1 MEINWFTLV
10 AQVVNFLIL
19 VYLLKRFLYGP
30 ITKAMDERE
39 QRVADRLAEAEEKR
53 AQADEEAQLYYARR
67 TELEEKQEDILEEAD
82 RQAEGRRK
90 ELIEGARRETEA
102 LQARWREAVERE
114 KAAFLADLR
123 QRAGEQICAVTTR
136 ALRDLASQD
145 LQEQMVEA
153 FIGRL
158 HEMPVADREALS
170 AAVRQSG
177 GALIVTTAVDADP
190 ETRAQVEEAVR
201 SVVSSRATV
210 SFRRDADLICGIE
223 LKSEGLKLSW
233 NIAEYMDSLRDSVAQ
248 ALDEETAD

>member
-102 LQARWREAVERE
+102 LQARWRDAVERE

-136 ALRDLASQD
+136 ALRDLASQE
-145 LQEQMVEA
+145 LQDQMVEA

-158 HEMPVADREALS
+158 REMPVGDREALS
-170 AAVRQSG
+170 VAVRQSAG
-177 GALIVTTAVDADP
+177 VLTVTTAFDADP
-190 ETRAQVEEAVR
+190 ETRSRVEEAVR

-210 SFRRDADLICGIE
+210 SFKRDPDIICGIE

-233 NIAEYMDSLRDSVAQ
+233 NIAEYMDSLRDSLSQ